1 MAIPQISLNN
11 NVEIPQLGFGVYQ
24 VDPAETERIV
34 SDALAAGYR
43 HIDTAAAYFN
53 EEAVGRAIASSGIP
67 RNEIFVT
74 TKLWISDAGD
84 DGARR
89 GFERSR
95 TKLGLDYIDLYLI
108 HQPYG
113 DVYGS
118 WRTMEKIYAEGGA
131 RAIGVSNFAPD
142 RYLDLV
148 LHNQIV
154 PVVNQVETHPFLQR
168 AEEQQ
173 FLAKHGTILES
184 WGPFAEGRNQLFTN
198 VVLTKIGDQYGKT
211 TAQVV
216 LRWFIQRG
224 IIVIPKSV
232 RPERMAENLDI
243 FDFELSE
250 TDMAAIATLGGDA
263 SLFID
268 HTTPEA
274 VEMLVHAL
282 TIE

>member
-1 MAIPQISLNN
+1 MVRGAPSKKSM
-11 NVEIPQLGFGVYQ
+11 PKAA
-24 VDPAETERIV
+24 PARSASPTLRP
-34 SDALAAGYR
+34 
-43 HIDTAAAYFN
+43 TATW
-53 EEAVGRAIASSGIP
+53 IWCS
-67 RNEIFVT
+67 T
-74 TKLWISDAGD
+74 TK
-84 DGARR
+84 
-89 GFERSR
+89 
-95 TKLGLDYIDLYLI
+95 
-108 HQPYG
+108 
-113 DVYGS
+113 
-118 WRTMEKIYAEGGA
+118 
-131 RAIGVSNFAPD
+131 
-142 RYLDLV
+142 
-148 LHNQIV
+148 IV
-154 PVVNQVETHPFLQR
+154 PAVNQVETHPFLQR

-198 VVLTKIGDQYGKT
+198 AVLTKIGDQYGKT

-268 HTTPEA
+268 HTSPEA

>member
-24 VDPAETERIV
+24 VDPAETERVV

-118 WRTMEKIYAEGGA
+118 WRTLEKIYAEGGA

-154 PVVNQVETHPFLQR
+154 PAVNQVETHPFLQR
-168 AEEQQ
+168 TEEQQ
-173 FLAKHGTILES
+173 FLA
-184 WGPFAEGRNQLFTN
+184 TN
-198 VVLTKIGDQYGKT
+198 MVKPRHRWCFGGSSNAASSSSPSPSAPNAWPKTSTFSTSNCPKQTWQPSPHSAVTPPCSLTT
-211 TAQVV
+211 
-216 LRWFIQRG
+216 
-224 IIVIPKSV
+224 
-232 RPERMAENLDI
+232 RPLKPLKC
-243 FDFELSE
+243 LS
-250 TDMAAIATLGGDA
+250 MR
-263 SLFID
+263 
-268 HTTPEA
+268 
-274 VEMLVHAL
+274 
-282 TIE
+282 

>member
-1 MAIPQISLNN
+1 
-11 NVEIPQLGFGVYQ
+11 
-24 VDPAETERIV
+24 
-34 SDALAAGYR
+34 
-43 HIDTAAAYFN
+43 
-53 EEAVGRAIASSGIP
+53 
-67 RNEIFVT
+67 
-74 TKLWISDAGD
+74 
-84 DGARR
+84 
-89 GFERSR
+89 
-95 TKLGLDYIDLYLI
+95 
-108 HQPYG
+108 
-113 DVYGS
+113 
-118 WRTMEKIYAEGGA
+118 MEKIYAEGGA

-154 PVVNQVETHPFLQR
+154 PAVNQVETHPFLQR
-168 AEEQQ
+168 TEEQQ

-198 VVLTKIGDQYGKT
+198 AVLTKIGDQYGKT

-268 HTTPEA
+268 HTSPEA

>member
-24 VDPAETERIV
+24 VDPAETERVV

-148 LHNQIV
+148 LHNQ
-154 PVVNQVETHPFLQR
+154 
-168 AEEQQ
+168 
-173 FLAKHGTILES
+173 GTILES

-198 VVLTKIGDQYGKT
+198 AVLTKIGDQYGKT

-250 TDMAAIATLGGDA
+250 TDMAAIATLGGDT

-268 HTTPEA
+268 HTSPEA

>member
-1 MAIPQISLNN
+1 
-11 NVEIPQLGFGVYQ
+11 
-24 VDPAETERIV
+24 
-34 SDALAAGYR
+34 
-43 HIDTAAAYFN
+43 
-53 EEAVGRAIASSGIP
+53 
-67 RNEIFVT
+67 
-74 TKLWISDAGD
+74 
-84 DGARR
+84 
-89 GFERSR
+89 
-95 TKLGLDYIDLYLI
+95 
-108 HQPYG
+108 
-113 DVYGS
+113 
-118 WRTMEKIYAEGGA
+118 
-131 RAIGVSNFAPD
+131 
-142 RYLDLV
+142 LV

-154 PVVNQVETHPFLQR
+154 PAVNQVETHPFLQR
-168 AEEQQ
+168 TEEQQ

-198 VVLTKIGDQYGKT
+198 AVLTKIGDQYGKT

-268 HTTPEA
+268 HTSPEA

>member
-1 MAIPQISLNN
+1 
-11 NVEIPQLGFGVYQ
+11 
-24 VDPAETERIV
+24 
-34 SDALAAGYR
+34 
-43 HIDTAAAYFN
+43 
-53 EEAVGRAIASSGIP
+53 
-67 RNEIFVT
+67 
-74 TKLWISDAGD
+74 
-84 DGARR
+84 
-89 GFERSR
+89 
-95 TKLGLDYIDLYLI
+95 
-108 HQPYG
+108 
-113 DVYGS
+113 
-118 WRTMEKIYAEGGA
+118 MEKIYAEGGA

-154 PVVNQVETHPFLQR
+154 PAVNQVETHPFLQR
-168 AEEQQ
+168 TEEQQ

-198 VVLTKIGDQYGKT
+198 AVLTKIGDQYGKT

-250 TDMAAIATLGGDA
+250 TDMAAIATLGGDT

-268 HTTPEA
+268 HATPEA

>member
-1 MAIPQISLNN
+1 MPKVA
-11 NVEIPQLGFGVYQ
+11 
-24 VDPAETERIV
+24 PARSASPTLRP
-34 SDALAAGYR
+34 
-43 HIDTAAAYFN
+43 TATW
-53 EEAVGRAIASSGIP
+53 IWCS
-67 RNEIFVT
+67 T
-74 TKLWISDAGD
+74 TK
-84 DGARR
+84 
-89 GFERSR
+89 
-95 TKLGLDYIDLYLI
+95 
-108 HQPYG
+108 
-113 DVYGS
+113 
-118 WRTMEKIYAEGGA
+118 
-131 RAIGVSNFAPD
+131 
-142 RYLDLV
+142 
-148 LHNQIV
+148 IV
-154 PVVNQVETHPFLQR
+154 PAVNQVETHPFLQR

-198 VVLTKIGDQYGKT
+198 AVLTKIGDQYGKT

-250 TDMAAIATLGGDA
+250 TDMAAIATLGGDT

-268 HTTPEA
+268 HTSPEA